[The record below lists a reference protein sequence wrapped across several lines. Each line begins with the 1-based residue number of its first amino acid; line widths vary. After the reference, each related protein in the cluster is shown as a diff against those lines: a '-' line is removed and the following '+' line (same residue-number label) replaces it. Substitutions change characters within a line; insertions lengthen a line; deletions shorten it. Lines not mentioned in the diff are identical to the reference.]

1 MTDKHLKAL
10 GLFGSDHAIQ
20 GIKVEDIYSSIKL
33 YGLTH
38 NMLDKCHDGAH
49 CPIPGQSFSNNPFG
63 VMENEDS
70 YLARKEAQLNQYL
83 SLIDKAIENNEPI
96 DFIFLQ
102 EVDIFT
108 KSLSQEFETRQ
119 NQIVEN
125 FFSALNERGWSL
137 EKTLPNDNCKP
148 LVTLYNNQTLN
159 PWHCNFFIKDSRNS
173 KNTAFEVLCE
183 HIPTNRMVALT
194 NMHLDYAR
202 DELLLSQEI
211 SDILSMHS
219 EDTDYDVL
227 AIAGGDCNHP
237 REKLK
242 CAIGPAGLA
251 TALTKDDRGYVTTM
265 YSSGIPNTIDN
276 FFVSKERYK
285 GQINVSSHSCY
296 FFNDLH
302 EVEKVPDDSLEQR
315 KQSSQELNLS
325 SFNRFKLRSS
335 TLSSS
340 EGMKVDYERRR
351 QLTTSG

>member
-20 GIKVEDIYSSIKL
+20 GIKVEDKYSSIQL

-38 NMLDKCHDGAH
+38 NMLDKCYDGAH
-49 CPIPGQSFSNNPFG
+49 CPIPGQSFSNNPFDI
-63 VMENEDS
+63 MESDDC
-70 YLARKEAQLNQYL
+70 YLTRKENQLNQYL
-83 SLIDKAIENNEPI
+83 YLIDNAIENNTPI
-96 DFIFLQ
+96 DFFFLQ
-102 EVDIFT
+102 EVDIFA
-108 KSLSQEFETRQ
+108 KSLSSEFETRQ
-119 NQIVEN
+119 NQIVDN
-125 FFSALNERGWSL
+125 FFSALDERGWGY

-159 PWHCNFFIKDSRNS
+159 PWHCNFHIKDSRNN
-173 KNTAFEVLCE
+173 KNTAFEVLFE
-183 HIPTNRMVALT
+183 HIPTNRMVALI

-202 DELLLSQEI
+202 DESMLSQEI

-219 EDTDYDVL
+219 ENSDNDVL

-237 REKLK
+237 REQMK

-251 TALTKDDRGYVTTM
+251 TALSKDDRGYVTTM
-265 YSSGIPNTIDN
+265 YRSGTPNTIDS
-276 FFVSKERYK
+276 FFLSKERYK

-302 EVEKVPDDSLEQR
+302 QVERVSDDSPEQR
-315 KQSSQELNLS
+315 KQSRQELKLT

-340 EGMKVDYERRR
+340 EGIKVDYEQRRK
-351 QLTTSG
+351 LTTSG